1 MFHGKVHVV
10 ARMLDANC
18 LVSAERR
25 ILEVDVA
32 TQKPKLINSCY
43 SFSLKNCLYV

>member
-1 MFHGKVHVV
+1 MCHGKVHVV

-18 LVSAERR
+18 LVSTERR

-32 TQKPKLINSCY
+32 TLKPKLINSCY
-43 SFSLKNCLYV
+43 SFTVKKTV